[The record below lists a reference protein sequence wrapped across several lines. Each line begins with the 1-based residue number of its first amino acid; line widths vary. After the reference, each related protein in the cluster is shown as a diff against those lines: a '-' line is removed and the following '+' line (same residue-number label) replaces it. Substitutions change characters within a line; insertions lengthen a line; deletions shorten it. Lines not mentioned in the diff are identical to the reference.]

1 MPSRFAVA
9 VLLVLVA
16 WPAELSATLVVAL
29 RASNGIVVAA
39 DSLRGTITR
48 TGERGYTLACKIRD
62 FGHIVFAAA
71 GDSRATGPFS
81 LDAITANLRQE
92 GVPLWDRVRS
102 FDHKAEVAF
111 NEVHNGRPETGS
123 VSFTYILGFMLEG
136 LPFAYT
142 RQFKSSGGE
151 VEIGAR
157 EELAT
162 GEVIFMGQPDIADHL
177 SSVEAPDVQG
187 PVISL
192 ASLLVRVVNRQA
204 QRMPTKVGGPVDV
217 IALTAD
223 GTQWAHREPESKCA
237 DRE

>member
-1 MPSRFAVA
+1 M
-9 VLLVLVA
+9 
-16 WPAELSATLVVAL
+16 
-29 RASNGIVVAA
+29 
-39 DSLRGTITR
+39 
-48 TGERGYTLACKIRD
+48 
-62 FGHIVFAAA
+62 
-71 GDSRATGPFS
+71 
-81 LDAITANLRQE
+81 
-92 GVPLWDRVRS
+92 
-102 FDHKAEVAF
+102 AF

-187 PVISL
+187 PDHAVYTCFAARNHAVLCGS
-192 ASLLVRVVNRQA
+192 RRC
-204 QRMPTKVGGPVDV
+204 
-217 IALTAD
+217 
-223 GTQWAHREPESKCA
+223 PE
-237 DRE
+237 